1 MGKVGKMSL
10 LDIAE
15 EIKLEMACRCYNC
28 GQIKPKGH
36 EVSIA
41 FGDKDEVIE
50 EWFCDECLG
59 MKK

>member
-1 MGKVGKMSL
+1 MSL

-36 EVSIA
+36 EALIEIID
-41 FGDKDEVIE
+41 GKDEAIE
-50 EWFCDECLG
+50 EWFCDECLRV
-59 MKK
+59 KK

>member
-1 MGKVGKMSL
+1 MSL

-50 EWFCDECLG
+50 EWFCDECLRV
-59 MKK
+59 KK